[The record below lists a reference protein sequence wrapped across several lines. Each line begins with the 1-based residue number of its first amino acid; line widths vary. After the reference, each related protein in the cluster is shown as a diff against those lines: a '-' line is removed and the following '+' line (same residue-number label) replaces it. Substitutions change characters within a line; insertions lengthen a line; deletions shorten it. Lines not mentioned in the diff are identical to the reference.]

1 MYSVYSTVYWAICSV
16 FLVKMCCKHASLNF
30 QHFIYIYHLQTVTF
44 QLVVATDGIY
54 SLVMFL
60 YDQEIEIR
68 SETVI
73 GFAAGNMSTFYQ
85 MPVNQTQNVQS
96 GSNAGQAG
104 LWMFRTDG
112 GVYTGSRNGRYIYIH
127 ICDHFASLMCEA
139 CGCIQQHTYSVYT

>member
-1 MYSVYSTVYWAICSV
+1 MKLVIVLCATD
-16 FLVKMCCKHASLNF
+16 FLVGMHVQCVHILTVSIF
-30 QHFIYIYHLQTVTF
+30 IYHLQSVTF

-54 SLVMFL
+54 SVIMFL
-60 YDQEIEIR
+60 YDQEIKIR

-96 GSNAGQAG
+96 ESNAGQGG

-112 GVYTGSRNGRYIYIH
+112 G
-127 ICDHFASLMCEA
+127 E
-139 CGCIQQHTYSVYT
+139 